1 MDSTI
6 AIDIALE
13 PDATMLQHAQAGNAR
28 LRKEFPRGFSLDA
41 THHPHVSVL
50 QRYVSASDL
59 DQIYDAAGKV
69 IAGAN
74 PLAWKLTAFKY
85 YYLPGGP
92 IGLAGIVVRPTG
104 ELLALQQALIEAVAP
119 LTVKTGTAAAF
130 FTTAEEPDINQPTI
144 DYVAAFV
151 PHATGAHFNPH
162 VTIGVGTV
170 DYLEKMLAEPFNE
183 FTFSPAGASVYQ
195 LGDYGTARKALKLLD
210 LKP

>member
-1 MDSTI
+1 MESTI

-13 PDATMLQHAQAGNAR
+13 PDATMLRHAQADNAR
-28 LRKEFPRGFSLDA
+28 LRGAFPNGFGLDA

-50 QRYVSASDL
+50 QRYVLVKDL
-59 DQIYDAAGKV
+59 GSIYNAAGAVMVK
-69 IAGAN
+69 AN
-74 PLAWKLTAFKY
+74 PLPWKLTALKY

-92 IGLAGIVVRPTG
+92 IGLAGIVVRPTN

-119 LTVKTGTAAAF
+119 FTVETGTGAAF
-130 FTTAEEPDINQPTI
+130 FTTPEEPDINQPTI

-162 VTIGVGTV
+162 VTIGVGPV
-170 DYLEKMLAEPFNE
+170 AYLDKILAEPFDD

-195 LGDYGTARKALKLLD
+195 LGDYGTARKALKMLELQ
-210 LKP
+210 P